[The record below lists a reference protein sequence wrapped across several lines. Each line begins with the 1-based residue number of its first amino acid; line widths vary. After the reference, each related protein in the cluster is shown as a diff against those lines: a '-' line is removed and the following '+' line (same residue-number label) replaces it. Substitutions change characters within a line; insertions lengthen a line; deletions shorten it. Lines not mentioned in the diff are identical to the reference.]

1 MVRALFGLLLW
12 FVTLS
17 TQAITPEEL
26 RALTNDAEQQQR
38 ARDGR
43 LKSDELSKLVPQPK
57 QQEERAATAPANAR
71 STKYDTPAPSSPRDG
86 AFSSAPEA
94 RRALTSVGGKAPAST
109 LGTSGGAIFS
119 DAVVVDNKRIF
130 GVRLGTWMEARIN
143 RDTTSAEPGLVELT
157 VTSDVVG
164 DKKTLPSGTL
174 LFAQKQLNSATKRM
188 ELKVQKG
195 ITPKGLEFQ
204 MNGQIYDTLRVS
216 GLQGIISGDTDASIK
231 RGASKGALAAV
242 SAAARS
248 IPGPL
253 SQAGGAAVDSVANDA
268 GRVIDETTEQ
278 RLTIYVASQPVL
290 IRVEDTF

>member
-1 MVRALFGLLLW
+1 MVRLCFGVLIWAAALP
-12 FVTLS
+12 VY
-17 TQAITPEEL
+17 AITPDEL
-26 RALTNDAEQQQR
+26 RALTNDAEQQQH

-43 LKSDELSKLVPQPK
+43 LKSDELGKLVPPPK
-57 QQEERAATAPANAR
+57 QERAVATPAKAQ
-71 STKYDTPAPSSPRDG
+71 STKYDTPTTSAPRDG
-86 AFSSAPEA
+86 SSSSAPEA
-94 RRALTSVGGKAPAST
+94 ARASSSGGSHASVSTPAA
-109 LGTSGGAIFS
+109 SGSGAIFS
-119 DAVVVDNKRIF
+119 DAVVVDHKRLF

-164 DKKTLPSGTL
+164 DKKTLPSGTV

-188 ELKVQKG
+188 ELHVQKG
-195 ITPKGLEFQ
+195 ITPKGVEFK
-204 MNGQIYDTLRVS
+204 MNGQIFDMQRVS
-216 GLQGIISGDTDASIK
+216 GLLGIISGDTDASIK

-242 SAAARS
+242 GAAARS

-268 GRVIDETTEQ
+268 SRVVDETMEQ
-278 RLTIYVASQPVL
+278 RLTIYVASQPVM

>member
-1 MVRALFGLLLW
+1 MVRLCFSVLLW
-12 FVTLS
+12 AATLS
-17 TQAITPEEL
+17 AHAITPDEL

-43 LKSDELSKLVPQPK
+43 LKSDELGKLVPPLK
-57 QQEERAATAPANAR
+57 NDERAAPAATHAP
-71 STKYDTPAPSSPRDG
+71 STKYDTTTSAPRAGTS
-86 AFSSAPEA
+86 SSAPVTRGA
-94 RRALTSVGGKAPAST
+94 ASVAGN
-109 LGTSGGAIFS
+109 TSGSAPEFSGSGPIFS
-119 DAVVVDNKRIF
+119 DAVVIDNTRLF
-130 GVRLGTWMEARIN
+130 GVRLGTWMEAHIN

-164 DKKTLPSGTL
+164 DKKTLPSGSV

-188 ELKVQKG
+188 ELHVQKG
-195 ITPKGLEFQ
+195 ITPKGVEFK
-204 MNGQIYDTLRVS
+204 MNGQVFDLQRVS
-216 GLQGIISGDTDASIK
+216 GLLGIISGDTDASIK

-242 SAAARS
+242 SAAARA

-253 SQAGGAAVDSVANDA
+253 SQAGGAAVDSVTNDA

-278 RLTIYVASQPVL
+278 RLTIYVASQPVM